1 MFKKLVYF
9 TISLFHHFTT
19 SLSPSRHGRKSSLFL
34 SLFLFSLSPPFPHG
48 REKNGERDPKKVGN
62 FDIVWLARAGLIA
75 RSQSTQAQAHLI
87 QRGNPT
93 MHRSNTRVGG
103 GIWYLQSKKRYPEHS
118 DAREVTGNF
127 NFTNEGWKEE
137 GDGTTGWA
145 SNRSGKQ
152 PRGGGNIRVISSRV
166 RRAQSGRELEMVR
179 ISVKGSVSLTRE
191 NMFTESGAAVGGC
204 AQGPRRRLC
213 LYNPPPTCGL
223 SIHRDSAKTAYKF
236 NP

>member
-1 MFKKLVYF
+1 
-9 TISLFHHFTT
+9 
-19 SLSPSRHGRKSSLFL
+19 
-34 SLFLFSLSPPFPHG
+34 
-48 REKNGERDPKKVGN
+48 
-62 FDIVWLARAGLIA
+62 
-75 RSQSTQAQAHLI
+75 
-87 QRGNPT
+87 

-179 ISVKGSVSLTRE
+179 VRLKVRCHSRERTCLRNLAPPWEGVHRDPAEGYVCTIPPLPVALASIVTRPKLPISLTR
-191 NMFTESGAAVGGC
+191 SDGHLWGG
-204 AQGPRRRLC
+204 PPIRL
-213 LYNPPPTCGL
+213 
-223 SIHRDSAKTAYKF
+223 
-236 NP
+236 